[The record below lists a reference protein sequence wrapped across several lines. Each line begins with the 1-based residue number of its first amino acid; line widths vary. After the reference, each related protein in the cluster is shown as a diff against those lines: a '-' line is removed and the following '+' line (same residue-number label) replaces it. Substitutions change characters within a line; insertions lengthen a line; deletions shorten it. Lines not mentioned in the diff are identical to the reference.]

1 MKISDRLYKKYAANT
16 VILPPPP
23 ESEEEVISERSPESG
38 EEDLTQISLKQNPV
52 PVIKD
57 PTESEMK
64 FWEQWLSATNNI
76 KNFNIGESAKEDA
89 STIPPGGKKASS
101 IDKLVKLCEEFQTR
115 TEMLPPPME
124 FGQGLNVR
132 APSDRPLSEKDLDPG
147 RDFSKWDDYT
157 PERDFEEED
166 LLRSKKHQAEVDE
179 LTWQVQKYLGESQLE
194 KQDSIPTEL
203 VPPALPTERVE
214 HLQHDTIID
223 QPKSKKASIE
233 HMLKLCERFDDLCC
247 KL

>member
-38 EEDLTQISLKQNPV
+38 EEDLTQISLKRNPL
-52 PVIKD
+52 PVIKE
-57 PTESEMK
+57 PTEKEMK
-64 FWEQWLSATNNI
+64 FWEQWLSATNNL
-76 KNFNIGESAKEDA
+76 KGFNIGENASGDV

-101 IDKLVKLCEEFQTR
+101 IDKLVKLCEEFQSK

-124 FGQGLNVR
+124 LGQGLNVR
-132 APSDRPLSEKDLDPG
+132 APSDRPLSEKDFDHG
-147 RDFSKWDDYT
+147 RDFSKWDDYV

-179 LTWQVQKYLGESQLE
+179 LTWQVQKYLGESELE
-194 KQDSIPTEL
+194 KQNDIPTEMI
-203 VPPALPTERVE
+203 PPALPTERSPA
-214 HLQHDTIID
+214 DTIVD
-223 QPKSKKASIE
+223 LPKAKNASID
-233 HMLKLCERFDDLCC
+233 HMLKLCERFNDLCS
-247 KL
+247 KF